1 MSKLNELIK
10 KLCPNGVEYKKLG
23 EIATI
28 TRGGSFQKK
37 DFVSAGIPCI
47 HYGQIYTKYG
57 LFSEK
62 TFSYLSESTAQ
73 KQKMAK
79 TNDIIMAVTSENIDD
94 VCKCVAWLGTE
105 EVAVSG
111 HAAIIHHQ
119 QNAKYLSYFFHSSAF
134 SNQKKALAH
143 GTKVIEVTP
152 DKLSDIV
159 IPVPPLIIQTT
170 LVELLDSL
178 TDAKVRLEKALRAEI
193 SYRETQYE
201 HYYDRAFQSV
211 AENST
216 QMEISQV
223 ASTFIGL
230 ATSVTKWK
238 RDKGIQ
244 LLHNSDICR
253 NAIVCKKIEYLLP
266 EFVQKNRGKILREND
281 VITIHTGDVG
291 TSAVVSKDYDGA
303 IGFTTITSRVNDPE
317 VVLPQYLCCY
327 LNSRLCKQQI
337 KSKTIS
343 DRNNLNLKSFNQ
355 ILIPIPKTMA
365 QKHIVDLL
373 LRIDDQW
380 HEIKSLLMEEI
391 QNRQKQYEYYV
402 DKLLSF
408 EEVIENG

>member
-1 MSKLNELIK
+1 MRNLYKLLKE
-10 KLCPNGVEYKKLG
+10 LCPNGVEYKRLG
-23 EIATI
+23 DIATI
-28 TRGGSFQKK
+28 ARGGSFQKK
-37 DFVSAGIPCI
+37 DLVPTGIPCI

-57 LFSEK
+57 LFCEN

-73 KQKMAK
+73 KQKMAR

-111 HAAIIHHQ
+111 HTAIIHHQ
-119 QNAKYLSYFFHSSAF
+119 ENAKYLSYFFHSSIF
-134 SNQKKALAH
+134 NKQKRALAH

-159 IPVPPLIIQTT
+159 VPIPPLIIQAT
-170 LVELLDSL
+170 LVDLLDSM
-178 TDAKVRLEKALRAEI
+178 TDAKEQLEKTLRTEI
-193 SYRETQYE
+193 SYREAQYE
-201 HYYDRAFQSV
+201 HYYDQIFLSFAKDS
-211 AENST
+211 AK
-216 QMEISQV
+216 MEIRQV

-238 RDKGIQ
+238 RDEGVQ

-266 EFVQKNRGKILREND
+266 EFVQKNSGKILREND
-281 VITIHTGDVG
+281 IITIHTGDVG
-291 TSAVVSKDYDGA
+291 TSAVVSKDYVGT

-317 VVLPQYLCCY
+317 VVLPQYLSCY

-343 DRNNLNLKSFNQ
+343 ERNNLNLKAFDQ
-355 ILIPIPKTMA
+355 IVIPIPNTS
-365 QKHIVDLL
+365 QQQYIVDMLF
-373 LRIDDQW
+373 RIDGKW
-380 HEIKSLLMEEI
+380 REIKSLLMEEI
-391 QNRQKQYEYYV
+391 ETRQKQYEYYV

-408 EEVIENG
+408 EEVKGNG